1 MRNLCPKD
9 LSIHGHR
16 SIIVIFIIV
25 YRYLLSICCFTA
37 VSFSIEIRV
46 NTLTVLICDILT

>member
-25 YRYLLSICCFTA
+25 YRYLFSICCFTA